1 MALETARVLSILS
14 PLILAACGGIS
25 GSASNGTLPLGR
37 FSDVSAHSAAR
48 YAEEVLYNFRG
59 SNGENPNGGVT
70 LGQV

>member
-48 YAEEVLYNFRG
+48 YAEEVLYKSSFRFA
-59 SNGENPNGGVT
+59 GEFPG
-70 LGQV
+70 LA